1 MNILLL
7 TAHFPSYDHP
17 NKTYATPF
25 LFDYAL
31 EWQKKGHKVFIVH
44 YARKYPVLFRM
55 LSKLLSFFGDKRF
68 AKFDVEIDA
77 IKSNEYCF
85 ENIKIFRKMFT
96 KYIPHKKSLASTI
109 RRLKKYTLNVLNKE
123 IGNADVIIGDCLDPV
138 LQIMKSF
145 NSCGC
150 KKSIIIHNSDIRMI
164 ENKSYNINDFAFVDY
179 LLLRSIKQK
188 QDLEKYN
195 LKNEFKYMF
204 SGVSKEQINS
214 NPIFK
219 TKIENLLYVGALY
232 KSKGLLTIIEALRLT
247 KNDKLKLTV
256 VGDGLDRCFF
266 EETIKK
272 CNLMNKVTFVGKVEH
287 NLVFEYMKNADAL
300 TLISKETFGMVY
312 VEAMSQACIPIGA
325 KHQGID
331 GVVLNEKNGFL
342 TELGNET
349 ELAHLFDKFLLM
361 DETTICNISK
371 SAYRTSLTLENG
383 YLSQQLLKE
392 ID

>member
-31 EWQKKGHKVFIVH
+31 EWQKSGHKVYIVH
-44 YARKYPVLFRM
+44 YARKYPLLFRIF
-55 LSKLLSFFGDKRF
+55 SKVLSFFGDKRF
-68 AKFDVEIDA
+68 AKFDVNLGA

-85 ENIKIFRKMFT
+85 ENIKIFRKLFT
-96 KYIPHKKSLASTI
+96 KFIPHKKSLAPTI
-109 RRLKKYTLNVLNKE
+109 KRLKRYTLNVLNRE
-123 IGNADVIIGDCLDPV
+123 IGNVDVIIGDCLDPV
-138 LQIMKSF
+138 LQIMRLFKSC
-145 NSCGC
+145 NC

-164 ENKSYNINDFAFVDY
+164 ENKSFNKKDFAFIDY

-188 QDLEKYN
+188 KELEKYGFN
-195 LKNEFKYMF
+195 NQFKYMF
-204 SGVSKEQINS
+204 SGVSKKQINQ
-214 NPIFK
+214 NPVFK

-247 KNDKLKLTV
+247 NNANLKLTI
-256 VGDGLDRCFF
+256 VGDGLDRRFF

-272 CNLMNKVTFVGKVEH
+272 YNLVSRITFVGKVDH
-287 NLVFEYMKNADAL
+287 NLVFEYMMHSDAL
-300 TLISKETFGMVY
+300 VLISKETFGMVY

-325 KHQGID
+325 KCQGID

-342 TELGNET
+342 TELGNEVQ
-349 ELAHLFDKFLLM
+349 LAHLFDRFLLM
-361 DETTICNISK
+361 DGTTINNISK
-371 SAYRTSLTLENG
+371 SAYKTSLTLENG

-392 ID
+392 IE